1 MKKIATATIAA
12 LMTATPALADNSYD
26 AHVGLWNTLQRAG
39 VTTLINPSDCKPNFH
54 GYYNRRH
61 VQLVV
66 CQDNSTAGGAQV
78 DWTSNDLDTL
88 RHEAQHVLQD
98 CMVGGLGD
106 GRSST
111 YFDYET
117 LKEFISKSSLTE
129 SQLRNII
136 KSYSKGG
143 APEDVIIMEL
153 EAFAVATDVDAS
165 SIAGA
170 IEKYCM

>member
-1 MKKIATATIAA
+1 MKKIATATLAA

-39 VTTLINPSDCKPNFH
+39 VTTQINPRDCKPEFH
-54 GYYNRRH
+54 GYYNRRS
-61 VQLVV
+61 VKLVV
-66 CQDNSTAGGAQV
+66 CQDNSTGGGRQV
-78 DWTSNDLDTL
+78 EWTANDLDTL

-106 GRSST
+106 LRSSS

-117 LKEFISKSSLTE
+117 LKEVLGKSSLTPD
-129 SQLRNII
+129 QLKNII
-136 KSYSKGG
+136 ESYAKDG
-143 APEDVIIMEL
+143 ASEETIIMEL
-153 EAFAVATDVDAS
+153 EAFAVARDVDAS